1 MTTLAQTTNRVLTIE
16 QAKALRHGQIL
27 HHWKQKNADGTPL
40 RVCVN
45 GKVQTWKTRPDECRI
60 PVKRGLYSY
69 GAITHRELEYWTLA

>member
-16 QAKALRHGQIL
+16 QAKALRHGQTL

-40 RVCVN
+40 RVRVN
-45 GKVQTWKTRPDECRI
+45 GKVQTWKTRPNECRI
-60 PVKRGLYSY
+60 PVKHGLYSY